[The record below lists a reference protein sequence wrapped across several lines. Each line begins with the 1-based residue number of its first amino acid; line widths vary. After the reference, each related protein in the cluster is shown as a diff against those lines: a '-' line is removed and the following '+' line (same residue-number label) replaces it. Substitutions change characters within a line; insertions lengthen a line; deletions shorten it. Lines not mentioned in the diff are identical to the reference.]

1 MSMRFG
7 GCIHEADLRASVFCL
22 IVLVTPTIMLSQQF
36 EFMYFRYMINTET
49 YLKNVALKHM
59 PPNLQKV
66 DLLRSGKQNIL
77 FSDILRGCSLH
88 SIYLQVF
95 TLFSQTWKNM

>member
-1 MSMRFG
+1 M
-7 GCIHEADLRASVFCL
+7 
-22 IVLVTPTIMLSQQF
+22 T
-36 EFMYFRYMINTET
+36 NTET

-77 FSDILRGCSLH
+77 IQISRGA
-88 SIYLQVF
+88 IVYIPRFFRYLSALF
-95 TLFSQTWKNM
+95 FSQKWKNKCVDKQKKTEREWKDSELKTKKSLKVGVRVAICSSG

>member
-1 MSMRFG
+1 M
-7 GCIHEADLRASVFCL
+7 
-22 IVLVTPTIMLSQQF
+22 T
-36 EFMYFRYMINTET
+36 NTET

-77 FSDILRGCSLH
+77 FSDVPRGHSLH
-88 SIYLQVF
+88 PKNRQVF
-95 TLFSQTWKNM
+95 VCTLFLSKMKK